1 MYDTGDWDFKLDSD
15 RMGRAVYAKLIT
27 SVEDLKRAIIESYG
41 LVGMSVAVEMSYW
54 LGEHGSCVVGEREAP
69 VQISKDKDF
78 DLFTSARKVDK
89 YINVFVTFKE
99 EIDGKIHFLRPMGN
113 LLKSKEVAS
122 SNEMQVGS
130 TSADVHTRNEV
141 NDGETDLTED
151 EIILM
156 GVAEIEAVY
165 ASNGFGMREV
175 DGTTCEVQNKVDTTE
190 DAALGEGEDDDD
202 EDYDYNLWH
211 DFVGRNCEWDDDK
224 DEDGGVGG
232 GGRTNVTYGGV
243 RGEVVTKTR
252 SGRTNPSS
260 NKGSGSSTNKQRTAN
275 PPSTFE
281 DYVDE
286 GRDYIGSSRISME
299 NIEEASNNLGVKSSD
314 QVADTEN
321 HSDPNQEE
329 DPSLDNSSQMLV
341 LQTPPKP
348 FNMHTREVDDSDD
361 FVGQVPQCVSSR
373 PTHDTSD
380 GEDEDEDF
388 VEPVP
393 MCVLVGQTHET
404 PVGEDEDDDFVE
416 PVPQCVSVGQT
427 HESLDGEDEDDDF
440 IEPVPQSRSR
450 EEDARRRREK
460 DKADDESLMKSV
472 RAVELYGF
480 EDVEASFYNEAV
492 NDYTVDDID
501 FTLAD
506 ADMYTGKLFS
516 SKQEFKISLHI
527 YALKQVFRFKFHKHA
542 FNYVAAKCID
552 KNCKFYVMAKQLG
565 ESSTYQVRKA
575 QLKHVCTSDAK
586 AQYKKHA
593 TSKVIAALMR
603 SKYERL
609 QAGPRASEL
618 PEMLRSEF
626 LFTATYWKCWKAKE
640 LATVAAQGT
649 EESSYKLLPK
659 YFYVVKYANPG
670 SITNIK
676 TEKDDKGQTRFK
688 YAFMALKACIDGWKH
703 LRKVIVVDGTH
714 MFGKYKGCLLTASGQ
729 DANFQVF
736 PIAFAVVD
744 NETNES
750 WSWFFE
756 KLTEIVEDGS
766 DLSIVSDRANQIC
779 VAKDKWYPLSHHGCC
794 LVHLQRNVD
803 AKFKKRNQKQ
813 MVGRAAEVFKVSHF
827 KRLYAEIKLTDKR
840 CWDYLEK
847 IDPRHWTRSHFEGE
861 RYNLMSSN
869 IAESLNKA
877 LVPARDSPIM
887 ALFEFIRRM
896 ISRWFVSRQ
905 RKISKMSG
913 EIPPAVDE
921 LMENNLEDARAY
933 AVMPLSAFEFEVTLK
948 TTGFGSSVNLET
960 RSCTCLEFH
969 KVGIP
974 CRHAIVAAMFRD
986 LQHSE
991 FVADAYLKKT
1001 WNETTKGVTLPV
1013 PDPQDLFI
1021 PSEVSDLIMLPP
1033 KTKRP
1038 PGRPPTKR
1046 KRSAGEIPVRPNLI

>member
-1 MYDTGDWDFKLDSD
+1 MADGGCSVSSIEGVHDSYIVVISGRCIMYDTGDRDFKLDSD

-27 SVEDLKRAIIESYG
+27 FVEDLKRAIIESYG

-54 LGEHGSCVVGEREAP
+54 LGEHGSGTVGEREAP
-69 VQISKDKDF
+69 VQISNDKDF

-122 SNEMQVGS
+122 SSEMQVGS
-130 TSADVHTRNEV
+130 TSAD
-141 NDGETDLTED
+141 L
-151 EIILM
+151 
-156 GVAEIEAVY
+156 
-165 ASNGFGMREV
+165 
-175 DGTTCEVQNKVDTTE
+175 
-190 DAALGEGEDDDD
+190 
-202 EDYDYNLWH
+202 
-211 DFVGRNCEWDDDK
+211 
-224 DEDGGVGG
+224 
-232 GGRTNVTYGGV
+232 
-243 RGEVVTKTR
+243 
-252 SGRTNPSS
+252 
-260 NKGSGSSTNKQRTAN
+260 
-275 PPSTFE
+275 
-281 DYVDE
+281 
-286 GRDYIGSSRISME
+286 
-299 NIEEASNNLGVKSSD
+299 
-314 QVADTEN
+314 
-321 HSDPNQEE
+321 
-329 DPSLDNSSQMLV
+329 
-341 LQTPPKP
+341 
-348 FNMHTREVDDSDD
+348 
-361 FVGQVPQCVSSR
+361 
-373 PTHDTSD
+373 
-380 GEDEDEDF
+380 
-388 VEPVP
+388 
-393 MCVLVGQTHET
+393 
-404 PVGEDEDDDFVE
+404 
-416 PVPQCVSVGQT
+416 
-427 HESLDGEDEDDDF
+427 F
-440 IEPVPQSRSR
+440 IPRSR

-516 SKQEFKISLHI
+516 SKQKFKISLHI

-618 PEMLRSEF
+618 PEMLRTEF

-649 EESSYKLLPK
+649 EESSYKLMPK

-670 SITNIK
+670 SITDIK

-703 LRKVIVVDGTH
+703 LRK
-714 MFGKYKGCLLTASGQ
+714 
-729 DANFQVF
+729 VF

-779 VAKDKWYPLSHHGCC
+779 VAKDQWYPLSHHGCC

-827 KRLYAEIKLTDKR
+827 KRLYAEIKLTDKS

-877 LVPARDSPIM
+877 LVHARDSPIM

-905 RKISKMSG
+905 RNISKMSG
-913 EIPPAVDE
+913 EIPR
-921 LMENNLEDARAY
+921 LLT
-933 AVMPLSAFEFEVTLK
+933 S
-948 TTGFGSSVNLET
+948 
-960 RSCTCLEFH
+960 
-969 KVGIP
+969 
-974 CRHAIVAAMFRD
+974 
-986 LQHSE
+986 
-991 FVADAYLKKT
+991 
-1001 WNETTKGVTLPV
+1001 
-1013 PDPQDLFI
+1013 
-1021 PSEVSDLIMLPP
+1021 
-1033 KTKRP
+1033 
-1038 PGRPPTKR
+1038 
-1046 KRSAGEIPVRPNLI
+1046 

>member
-54 LGEHGSCVVGEREAP
+54 LGEHGSCAVGEREAP
-69 VQISKDKDF
+69 VQISNDKDF

-175 DGTTCEVQNKVDTTE
+175 DGTACEVQNKVETTE
-190 DAALGEGEDDDD
+190 DAALGEGEDADD

-380 GEDEDEDF
+380 GEDED
-388 VEPVP
+388 
-393 MCVLVGQTHET
+393 
-404 PVGEDEDDDFVE
+404 DDFVE
-416 PVPQCVSVGQT
+416 PVPQCVSGGQT
-427 HESLDGEDEDDDF
+427 HETLVGEDEDDDF

-480 EDVEASFYNEAV
+480 EDVEASSNNEAV

-960 RSCTCLEFH
+960 RSCTCLEFQ

-974 CRHAIVAAMFRD
+974 CRHAIAAAMFRD

>member
-1 MYDTGDWDFKLDSD
+1 
-15 RMGRAVYAKLIT
+15 
-27 SVEDLKRAIIESYG
+27 
-41 LVGMSVAVEMSYW
+41 
-54 LGEHGSCVVGEREAP
+54 
-69 VQISKDKDF
+69 
-78 DLFTSARKVDK
+78 
-89 YINVFVTFKE
+89 
-99 EIDGKIHFLRPMGN
+99 
-113 LLKSKEVAS
+113 
-122 SNEMQVGS
+122 
-130 TSADVHTRNEV
+130 
-141 NDGETDLTED
+141 
-151 EIILM
+151 
-156 GVAEIEAVY
+156 
-165 ASNGFGMREV
+165 
-175 DGTTCEVQNKVDTTE
+175 
-190 DAALGEGEDDDD
+190 
-202 EDYDYNLWH
+202 
-211 DFVGRNCEWDDDK
+211 
-224 DEDGGVGG
+224 
-232 GGRTNVTYGGV
+232 
-243 RGEVVTKTR
+243 
-252 SGRTNPSS
+252 
-260 NKGSGSSTNKQRTAN
+260 
-275 PPSTFE
+275 
-281 DYVDE
+281 
-286 GRDYIGSSRISME
+286 
-299 NIEEASNNLGVKSSD
+299 
-314 QVADTEN
+314 
-321 HSDPNQEE
+321 
-329 DPSLDNSSQMLV
+329 
-341 LQTPPKP
+341 
-348 FNMHTREVDDSDD
+348 
-361 FVGQVPQCVSSR
+361 
-373 PTHDTSD
+373 
-380 GEDEDEDF
+380 
-388 VEPVP
+388 
-393 MCVLVGQTHET
+393 
-404 PVGEDEDDDFVE
+404 
-416 PVPQCVSVGQT
+416 
-427 HESLDGEDEDDDF
+427 
-440 IEPVPQSRSR
+440 
-450 EEDARRRREK
+450 
-460 DKADDESLMKSV
+460 
-472 RAVELYGF
+472 
-480 EDVEASFYNEAV
+480 
-492 NDYTVDDID
+492 
-501 FTLAD
+501 
-506 ADMYTGKLFS
+506 
-516 SKQEFKISLHI
+516 
-527 YALKQVFRFKFHKHA
+527 
-542 FNYVAAKCID
+542 
-552 KNCKFYVMAKQLG
+552 
-565 ESSTYQVRKA
+565 
-575 QLKHVCTSDAK
+575 
-586 AQYKKHA
+586 
-593 TSKVIAALMR
+593 MR

-670 SITNIK
+670 SITDIK

-756 KLTEIVEDGS
+756 KLTEIVVDGS

-803 AKFKKRNQKQ
+803 AKFKKRNHKQ
-813 MVGRAAEVFKVSHF
+813 MVGRAAEVFKISAVGIIL
-827 KRLYAEIKLTDKR
+827 R
-840 CWDYLEK
+840 
-847 IDPRHWTRSHFEGE
+847 RSILGIGQGHTL

-877 LVPARDSPIM
+877 LVPARDSPVM

-921 LMENNLEDARAY
+921 LMENNIEDARAY

-960 RSCTCLEFH
+960 RSCTCLEFQ

-974 CRHAIVAAMFRD
+974 CRHAIAAAMFRD

-991 FVADAYLKKT
+991 FIADAYLKKT

>member
-1 MYDTGDWDFKLDSD
+1 MSCIRYGEGGKGMADGGCSVSSIEGVHDSYIVVISGRWIMYDTGDWDFKLDSD
-15 RMGRAVYAKLIT
+15 RMGRAVYVKLIT
-27 SVEDLKRAIIESYG
+27 SVEDLKEAIIESYG
-41 LVGMSVAVEMSYW
+41 LVGMSVTVEMSYW
-54 LGEHGSCVVGEREAP
+54 LGEHGSCAVGEREAP
-69 VQISKDKDF
+69 VQISNDKDF

-141 NDGETDLTED
+141 NDCETDLTED

-165 ASNGFGMREV
+165 ASNGFVMREV
-175 DGTTCEVQNKVDTTE
+175 DGTACKVQNKVDTTE
-190 DAALGEGEDDDD
+190 DG
-202 EDYDYNLWH
+202 
-211 DFVGRNCEWDDDK
+211 DDDK

-232 GGRTNVTYGGV
+232 GGRMNVTYGGV

-252 SGRTNPSS
+252 SGRTNSSS

-299 NIEEASNNLGVKSSD
+299 NIEEASNNLGVRSSD

-321 HSDPNQEE
+321 HSDPNQED

-361 FVGQVPQCVSSR
+361 FVGQVPQCVSCR

-380 GEDEDEDF
+380 GEDEDDDF

-393 MCVLVGQTHET
+393 MCVSVGETHET
-404 PVGEDEDDDFVE
+404 PDGEDKDDDFVE
-416 PVPQCVSVGQT
+416 PVPQCVSGGQT
-427 HESLDGEDEDDDF
+427 HETLVGEDEDDDF

-450 EEDARRRREK
+450 EEDARRRLEK

-472 RAVELYGF
+472 RAIELYGF
-480 EDVEASFYNEAV
+480 EDVEASSNNETV

-618 PEMLRSEF
+618 PEMLRTEF
-626 LFTATYWKCWKAKE
+626 
-640 LATVAAQGT
+640 
-649 EESSYKLLPK
+649 
-659 YFYVVKYANPG
+659 
-670 SITNIK
+670 
-676 TEKDDKGQTRFK
+676 
-688 YAFMALKACIDGWKH
+688 
-703 LRKVIVVDGTH
+703 
-714 MFGKYKGCLLTASGQ
+714 
-729 DANFQVF
+729 
-736 PIAFAVVD
+736 
-744 NETNES
+744 
-750 WSWFFE
+750 
-756 KLTEIVEDGS
+756 
-766 DLSIVSDRANQIC
+766 
-779 VAKDKWYPLSHHGCC
+779 
-794 LVHLQRNVD
+794 RNVD

-813 MVGRAAEVFKVSHF
+813 MVGRPAEVFKVSHF

-877 LVPARDSPIM
+877 LVHTRDSPIM
-887 ALFEFIRRM
+887 VLFEFIRRM
-896 ISRWFVSRQ
+896 ISRCFVSRQ

-913 EIPPAVDE
+913 EISPAVDE

-933 AVMPLSAFEFEVTLK
+933 DVMPLSAFEFE
-948 TTGFGSSVNLET
+948 
-960 RSCTCLEFH
+960 

-974 CRHAIVAAMFRD
+974 CRHAISVAMFRD

-1001 WNETTKGVTLPV
+1001 WNETTKGVALPV

-1046 KRSAGEIPVRPNLI
+1046 KRSAGEIPEGPKKKKLNTCSRCHISGHNKKSCKEPLQ

>member
-1 MYDTGDWDFKLDSD
+1 
-15 RMGRAVYAKLIT
+15 
-27 SVEDLKRAIIESYG
+27 
-41 LVGMSVAVEMSYW
+41 
-54 LGEHGSCVVGEREAP
+54 
-69 VQISKDKDF
+69 
-78 DLFTSARKVDK
+78 
-89 YINVFVTFKE
+89 
-99 EIDGKIHFLRPMGN
+99 
-113 LLKSKEVAS
+113 
-122 SNEMQVGS
+122 
-130 TSADVHTRNEV
+130 
-141 NDGETDLTED
+141 
-151 EIILM
+151 
-156 GVAEIEAVY
+156 
-165 ASNGFGMREV
+165 
-175 DGTTCEVQNKVDTTE
+175 
-190 DAALGEGEDDDD
+190 
-202 EDYDYNLWH
+202 
-211 DFVGRNCEWDDDK
+211 
-224 DEDGGVGG
+224 
-232 GGRTNVTYGGV
+232 
-243 RGEVVTKTR
+243 
-252 SGRTNPSS
+252 
-260 NKGSGSSTNKQRTAN
+260 
-275 PPSTFE
+275 
-281 DYVDE
+281 
-286 GRDYIGSSRISME
+286 ME

-329 DPSLDNSSQMLV
+329 DPSWDNNSQMLV

-380 GEDEDEDF
+380 GEDEDDDF

-393 MCVLVGQTHET
+393 MCVSVGQTHET
-404 PVGEDEDDDFVE
+404 PDGEDEDDDFVE
-416 PVPQCVSVGQT
+416 PVPQCVSGGRT
-427 HESLDGEDEDDDF
+427 HETLVGEDEDGDF
-440 IEPVPQSRSR
+440 IEPVPQSRNR
-450 EEDARRRREK
+450 EEDARRRRQK
-460 DKADDESLMKSV
+460 DKADDESLMKSI

-480 EDVEASFYNEAV
+480 EDVESSSNNEAV
-492 NDYTVDDID
+492 NDYTVVDID

-565 ESSTYQVRKA
+565 ESSANQVRKA

-618 PEMLRSEF
+618 PEMLRTEF

-670 SITNIK
+670 SITDIK
-676 TEKDDKGQTRFK
+676 TEKDDKGRTRFK

-729 DANFQVF
+729 DANYQVF

-756 KLTEIVEDGS
+756 KLKEIVEDGS

-779 VAKDKWYPLSHHGCC
+779 VAKDKWYPFSHHGCC

-813 MVGRAAEVFKVSHF
+813 MVGKAAEVFKVSHF

-877 LVPARDSPIM
+877 LVPACDSPIM

-913 EIPPAVDE
+913 EIPPAIDE

-960 RSCTCLEFH
+960 RSCTCLEFQ

-974 CRHAIVAAMFRD
+974 CRHAIAVAMFRD

-1046 KRSAGEIPVRPNLI
+1046 KRSAREIPVRPNLI